1 MHDLDCHRK
10 ERNLVS
16 VERSALDDRSL
27 QGYVLACSSQLVVL
41 QYVYDFNLDGL
52 MVLRTGDITEVKC
65 TDTDIFQKKLLS
77 KEGLEDR
84 VPFDATFAVQ
94 DWQSLLLQLAREH
107 GLLILECEGG
117 AEKSFFIGR
126 LVLATATEAQVHHF
140 TGTGRWEEEPTS
152 IPVESITCCQVANN
166 YLNFYAR
173 HFARNAP

>member
-1 MHDLDCHRK
+1 MHELDHHRK

-16 VERSALDDRSL
+16 VERGALDERSI

-52 MVLRTGDITEVKC
+52 MVLRAGDITEVRC
-65 TDTDIFQKKLLS
+65 SETDIFQKGLLS
-77 KEGLEDR
+77 KEGLEDK
-84 VPFDATFAVQ
+84 VPFDAAFSIQ

-107 GLLILECEGG
+107 RLMILECEAG
-117 AEKSFFIGR
+117 AEKTFLIGR

-152 IPVESITCCQVANN
+152 LPIESLTCCQVANN